1 MQKIWDIIKGMSKK
15 QLIWSGIGVFV
26 VICLLFSLCGGG
38 DESVQ
43 PEPKKDVI
51 LTVDQTEV
59 KGELKGCFEVV
70 DRNYKVKFAEYGIGD
85 DHLMVELK
93 RTDAELPY
101 DRNSVVNFYDAED
114 HDTKHCA
121 GFGIEILDAD
131 KNVIAKKTA
140 KEVKYGQGESINE
153 VLRLLSGDTGSIE
166 FDIRDLDKAASFRI
180 TSTLEPNTAYAERQE
195 ELKKEAAEEAA
206 EAAREAAEEAKAA
219 KSSKSSDDDEDGGL
233 FGAVKDAYK
242 TVIEDIEEDED
253 LQKAKKSTEAALKVA
268 GEGMKLAGKMLDL
281 L

>member
-1 MQKIWDIIKGMSKK
+1 MQKIWNIIKGMSKK

-38 DESVQ
+38 DEETVQ

-51 LTVDQTEV
+51 LTVDQTAL

-70 DRNYKVKFAEYGIGD
+70 EKNYKVKLGERSYND
-85 DHLMVELK
+85 DILIVELK

-101 DRNSVVNFYDAED
+101 DRNSVVNFYDAEE

-153 VLRLLSGDTGSIE
+153 VLRLLSGDSGSIE
-166 FDIRDLDKAASFRI
+166 FSFDSLEEAASFRI
-180 TSTLEPNTAYAERQE
+180 TSALEPNTAYAERQE

-206 EAAREAAEEAKAA
+206 EAAEEAKAA
-219 KSSKSSDDDEDGGL
+219 KSSKSSDDDDDEDGGL

-242 TVIEDIEEDED
+242 TVVDEIEEDED